1 MKQPWHHEL
10 PHPVWSY
17 GLVALQFGSIG
28 AILMTGAWLSG
39 HWLVWAAQTVGVLL
53 GLWAVQTM
61 HLGHFNIIPDPRDD
75 ATLVERGP
83 YRWVRHPMYAAILW
97 VMVPMVLADVSPT
110 RMAWLLVLVLTL
122 LLKLHYEEAL
132 LCRRFADYPDYQQRS
147 HKLLP
152 WLF

>member
-1 MKQPWHHEL
+1 
-10 PHPVWSY
+10 
-17 GLVALQFGSIG
+17 
-28 AILMTGAWLSG
+28 
-39 HWLVWAAQTVGVLL
+39 
-53 GLWAVQTM
+53 
-61 HLGHFNIIPDPRDD
+61 
-75 ATLVERGP
+75 
-83 YRWVRHPMYAAILW
+83 MYAAILW
-97 VMVPMVLADVSPT
+97 VMVPMVLADVSPA

>member
-1 MKQPWHHEL
+1 MKQTWHQAL

-28 AILMTGAWLSG
+28 AILMTGAWLSSY
-39 HWLVWAAQTVGVLL
+39 WLVWAAQTVGVLL

-61 HLGHFNIIPDPRDD
+61 HLGRFNIIPDPRDD

-83 YRWVRHPMYAAILW
+83 YRWIRHPMYAAILW

-122 LLKLHYEEAL
+122 LLKLHYEELL

-147 HKLLP
+147 YKLLP